1 MNRYDRNKNS
11 GPSRFPIIILLC
23 LISAIWIYNIY
34 DDVSWLRSENSTYK
48 EIISEKNKQVS
59 SLIKIVDSL
68 TYRPKDII
76 IHEEP
81 KPKFIKKADTT
92 SKKSTKDTTTFKTP
106 ITKKDTTR

>member
-1 MNRYDRNKNS
+1 MNRYDRNKHS

-23 LISAIWIYNIY
+23 LISGTWIYNIY

-76 IHEEP
+76 IHEDI
-81 KPKFIKKADTT
+81 KPKFIKKSDTL
-92 SKKSTKDTTTFKTP
+92 SKKFIKDTTVKNP
-106 ITKKDTTR
+106 ITKKDTAR